1 MNMTTSPAPSPEFR
15 DIPSVDTTAS
25 DPGNLPL
32 DLLSQPLRGQ
42 VEWVQ
47 RRYGLDLVSA
57 CMATLVSVVCA
68 CGPSRRI
75 LNPIDDSFLPPAMSV
90 VLHGDAMHLGA
101 AVNLSLDPSRRW
113 LLNRIGRPDKRDLR
127 RSRLHLADLHRERS
141 HLKRQLQ
148 TDGFAPPAGPF
159 GVRDEKE
166 VTKLREKTRGALEAV
181 LNEIES
187 TTFLLLPHV
196 LADDARVAQLLTP
209 GRLALDGAI
218 LAASLSGEAVT
229 AWSTATGPE
238 KAALARLLSL
248 SWCGWPQAGDE
259 ETHACPLLSAALVT
273 APDEARLLWNDKAL
287 AGVNRHLFF
296 IGQDANP
303 AFDLG
308 AELDGNAGDFCH
320 SALQSLIEARLEG
333 RRVDHHLNAAA
344 TTHFQAF
351 LNQAVTEAR
360 LLPSNQAR
368 RLERAP
374 VLALKLALLVH
385 MASPAQGEETIDV
398 PTVEFACRLADA
410 VCARD
415 LDFVLQNVAVSPLE
429 PGSPPQLDAPLSTL
443 VARLKRC
450 GPLLWDPLLRGC
462 RIQKAAPLKEL
473 VARGIAAGVIRI
485 EGDLYCA
492 VEPGAAP

>member
-1 MNMTTSPAPSPEFR
+1 MR
-15 DIPSVDTTAS
+15 DIPSVDTTAT
-25 DPGNLPL
+25 DPDNLPL
-32 DLLSQPLRGQ
+32 NLLSQPLRGQ

-47 RRYGLDLVSA
+47 RRYGLDPVSA
-57 CMATLVSVVCA
+57 CMATLISVVCA

-75 LNPIDDSFLPPAMSV
+75 LNPMDDSLLPSAMSV

-101 AVNLSLDPSRRW
+101 AANLSLDPLRRW
-113 LLNRIGRPDKRDLR
+113 LLNQIGRPDKRDLR
-127 RSRLHLADLHRERS
+127 RSRLHLADLHRERT
-141 HLKRQLQ
+141 HLEYQLQ
-148 TDGFAPPAGPF
+148 TDGFAPPTGPF

-166 VTKLREKTRGALEAV
+166 VTKLREKTRGALEV
-181 LNEIES
+181 ILNEIES

-196 LADDARVAQLLTP
+196 LADDAKVAHLLTP
-209 GRLALDGAI
+209 GHLALDGAI

-238 KAALARLLSL
+238 KAALARLLSA
-248 SWCGWPQAGDE
+248 SWYGWPQAGDD
-259 ETHACPLLSAALVT
+259 ETHTCPLLSAALVT
-273 APDEARLLWNDKAL
+273 PRNEARLLWDDKAL

-308 AELDGNAGDFCH
+308 AEPDENTGDFCH

-333 RRVDHHLNAAA
+333 RRVDHHLNGAA

-351 LNQAVTEAR
+351 LNQVVAEAR
-360 LLPSNQAR
+360 LLSSIQAG

-374 VLALKLALLVH
+374 VLALKFALLVH
-385 MASPAQGEETIDV
+385 MASPAQGEETIDI

-415 LDFVLQNVAVSPLE
+415 LDFVQQNVALSPIE
-429 PGSPPQLDAPLSTL
+429 PGSPPRLDARLSVL

-450 GPLLWDPLLRGC
+450 GPLLWDPMLRGC
-462 RIQKAAPLKEL
+462 RVQRVAPLKEL
-473 VARGIAAGVIRI
+473 VARGIAAGVIRM

-492 VEPGAAP
+492 VEPGAAS